1 MKFLADECCDAGIV
15 SSLRNDGHDVL
26 YIMESGQGVLDE
38 SILQKAFV
46 ENRILITED
55 KDFGELVCSLKKPVK
70 GVVLIRIDVHKRQL
84 KWPCLK
90 RLINDHSS
98 KLEGYFV
105 VVEVGKF
112 RFRDLSRDNTAI

>member
-1 MKFLADECCDAGIV
+1 MKFLADESCDFIIVRALRQQGYDVTTISEISPGIDDPSV
-15 SSLRNDGHDVL
+15 INRAIH
-26 YIMESGQGVLDE
+26 
-38 SILQKAFV
+38 
-46 ENRILITED
+46 ENRILLTED

-70 GVVLIRIDVHKRQL
+70 GDVLIRIDVHKRHL

-112 RFRDLSRDNTAI
+112 RFRDLSQDNTAI

>member
-15 SSLRNDGHDVL
+15 SSLRKDGHDVL
-26 YIMESGQGVLDE
+26 YIMESGQGILDE

-55 KDFGELVCSLKKPVK
+55 KDFGELVCSLKRPVK
-70 GVVLIRIDVHKRQL
+70 GVILIRIEVHKRHL

-98 KLEGYFV
+98 TLEGYFV

-112 RFRDLSRDNTAI
+112 RFRDLSQDNTAI